1 MFKTVLLFLL
11 LQSLGFAM
19 QIKDDPAFQKL
30 YSKKADSQKITLMIY
45 TATVCPQCAYMKER
59 VFTEPKVAAFLKK
72 HFLILKKD
80 IQKDELPDGFEYFGV
95 PTIFFVDKNGSQ
107 HSRFVGSARAKPF
120 LEELQKVYTQ
130 RVQK

>member
-11 LQSLGFAM
+11 LQSLIFAM
-19 QIKDDPAFQKL
+19 EIKDDPAFQKL
-30 YSKKADSQKITLMIY
+30 YREKADSQKITLMIY

-59 VFTEPKVAAFLKK
+59 VFTEPKVATYLKK

-107 HSRFVGSARAKPF
+107 RSRFVGSARAKPF
-120 LEELQKVYTQ
+120 LEELQKVYKQ
-130 RVQK
+130 RAKK